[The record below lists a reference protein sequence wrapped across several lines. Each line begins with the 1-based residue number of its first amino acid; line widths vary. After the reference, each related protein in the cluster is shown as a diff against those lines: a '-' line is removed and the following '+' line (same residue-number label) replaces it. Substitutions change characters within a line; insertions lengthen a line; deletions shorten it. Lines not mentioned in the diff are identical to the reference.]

1 MGFSTASLYVRVNT
15 MNTLG
20 ITEEIEY
27 RKVDIAIAQLFE
39 SISMFINENFL
50 LSISLAGASEEIFAG
65 LLKAKDGL
73 PIIEKSISRID
84 ELRKDTD
91 VSVMGKK
98 NKRDIIREWN
108 HVKNRT
114 KHHNKGEG
122 EFISFNACDEAY
134 WLIKRALENAKKLG
148 VNINN
153 EPEFD
158 NFIIINACL

>member
-1 MGFSTASLYVRVNT
+1 

-20 ITEEIEY
+20 ITEKIEY
-27 RKVDIAIAQLFE
+27 RKFDIAIAQLFE
-39 SISMFINENFL
+39 AISMFINKKFL

-65 LLKAKDGL
+65 LLKIKDEQ
-73 PIIEKSISRID
+73 PIIEKSISRIE
-84 ELRKDTD
+84 ELRKNTD
-91 VSVMGKK
+91 FSVMGKK

-114 KHHNKGEG
+114 KHHDKDEG

-134 WLIKRALENAKKLG
+134 WLIKRALENAKQLG

-153 EPEFD
+153 EQEFD
-158 NFIIINACL
+158 NFIIINVCL